1 MSLQFGNGEPFATG
15 VTPYAYQ
22 PASEQETTPRIII
35 SVNIQG
41 IQTSAFVDTGGV
53 YAIFS
58 PEIAAQLHLDPNH
71 GAQADPIRW
80 RGGGEKLQG
89 VLHRIPI
96 TLLAEEGTSLTIEAT
111 CFVPKLTHWQQWQP
125 DFPCI
130 LGMYLCFD
138 RLRFAVDPDPDN
150 EMFYF
155 GTLNP

>member
-1 MSLQFGNGEPFATG
+1 MLLQYQNGEPFATG
-15 VTPYAYQ
+15 ATPYAYL

-35 SVNIQG
+35 SVKIQE
-41 IQTSAFVDTGGV
+41 IVTSAFVDTGGV
-53 YAIFS
+53 FAICS
-58 PEIAAQLHLDPNH
+58 PEIAAQLKLDP
-71 GAQADPIRW
+71 GEGVTADPIRW
-80 RGGGEKLQG
+80 RRESLQG

-96 TLLAEEGTSLTIEAT
+96 TILAQEGTSLTIETT
-111 CFVPKLTHWQQWQP
+111 CFVPKLSHWQQWQS

-155 GTLNP
+155 GALNP